1 MELSKYLKIFK
12 EFCNIINKDL
22 KPVEYVKHE
31 DGVVFITESNR
42 FNEYSC
48 HYFLVCDD
56 GSVKIGNPM
65 TLDVDLT
72 KTKRI

>member
-12 EFCNIINKDL
+12 EFCNIINKNL

-31 DGVVFITESNR
+31 DCVVFITESNR

>member
-56 GSVKIGNPM
+56 GSVKIGNPII
-65 TLDVDLT
+65 LDVDLT